1 MYYCASG
8 IEGTGLALESIRLRM
23 LIKRNKRRPNTK
35 HLFSFVLILVWLTGC
50 SSQPAFVDNGNRG
63 QIKVVVYYD
72 ENQNGTLDASET
84 GTQAAF
90 GISQDISCPPASLDK
105 ITAIMTNVNG
115 VGLFTDLE
123 PGKYCVAPFSNS
135 LSMTTKMTQEVYVS
149 SDQELVVMF
158 GVVRP

>member
-1 MYYCASG
+1 MSANRLLTSLFF
-8 IEGTGLALESIRLRM
+8 LAL
-23 LIKRNKRRPNTK
+23 
-35 HLFSFVLILVWLTGC
+35 LTAC
-50 SSQPAFVDNGNRG
+50 NSQATFVDNGNPG

-72 ENQNGTLDASET
+72 DNQNSKFDADET
-84 GTQAAF
+84 GTQAEF
-90 GISQDISCPPASLDK
+90 GISQDISCPPTSLDK

-115 VGLFTDLE
+115 VGLFKDLE

-158 GVVRP
+158 GVIRQ

>member
-1 MYYCASG
+1 M
-8 IEGTGLALESIRLRM
+8 RQV
-23 LIKRNKRRPNTK
+23 
-35 HLFSFVLILVWLTGC
+35 FSFFLLLILLPAC
-50 SSQPAFVDNGNRG
+50 SSPPGLVDNGNPG

-84 GTQAAF
+84 GARAEF

-115 VGLFTDLE
+115 VGLFKDLE

-158 GVVRP
+158 GVVRPSVLQARN